1 MVASA
6 SSGLMKSRKKI
17 LVPVSKL
24 TPDLL
29 WCCASPS
36 DHSSLDYGQSEQQH
50 YSERTGISL

>member
-24 TPDLL
+24 TPDLV

-36 DHSSLDYGQSEQQH
+36 DHSSLDYRPSEQQD
-50 YSERTGISL
+50 YPERTGISL